1 MYNIQDGAVL
11 LAPLSWHLYP
21 DMVTI
26 GPSVRTSKNIPRG
39 QIDCSWRTN
48 HTTGLQ
54 NSTPS
59 ADGGLRWSLS
69 LAHLRYYGDS
79 TVLERSAGINTPRVF
94 FKQFTLAVLGNIISA
109 WGLSK
114 DNTESF

>member
-1 MYNIQDGAVL
+1 
-11 LAPLSWHLYP
+11 
-21 DMVTI
+21 
-26 GPSVRTSKNIPRG
+26 
-39 QIDCSWRTN
+39 
-48 HTTGLQ
+48 
-54 NSTPS
+54 
-59 ADGGLRWSLS
+59 LRWSLS